1 LRNSDIL
8 HWLSFW
14 VRYCPCILNL
24 GDNVH
29 AFNDISEDN
38 VLAVQ
43 VRGAVLRSDD
53 EELGTVG
60 IGT

>member
-1 LRNSDIL
+1 
-8 HWLSFW
+8 
-14 VRYCPCILNL
+14 
-24 GDNVH
+24 
-29 AFNDISEDN
+29 